1 VRAPA
6 ASHPPRDEGSAIV
19 DFALVGSV
27 LTVLSAAVVQLGIA
41 LYVHNTLVS
50 CAAEGARYGARA
62 DHDVLG
68 AQSATREL
76 VAESLSASYAGDVS
90 VDEEWDDGVRTVVV
104 HIRAPLPILGLFGAG
119 RAMQATGHAYA
130 ERQ

>member
-1 VRAPA
+1 VTARPVR
-6 ASHPPRDEGSAIV
+6 HRPRDEGSAIV
-19 DFALVGSV
+19 DFALVGSL
-27 LTVLSAAVVQLGIA
+27 LTILFAAVVQLGIA

-62 DHDVLG
+62 DHDVVE
-68 AQSATREL
+68 AQAATREF

-90 VDEEWDDGVRTVVV
+90 VHEEFDDGVRTVVV
-104 HIRAPLPILGLFGAG
+104 HIRAPLPIFGLLGSG
-119 RAMQATGHAYA
+119 REMQATGHAYA